1 MKLIGA
7 YERKSFR
14 FDDFTD
20 LRTGSAFSYD
30 ANVLQLMVQAAF

>member
-14 FDDFTD
+14 FADFTD
-20 LRTGSAFSYD
+20 LRNGNPYSYD
-30 ANVLQLMVQAAF
+30 ANVLQLTVQATF